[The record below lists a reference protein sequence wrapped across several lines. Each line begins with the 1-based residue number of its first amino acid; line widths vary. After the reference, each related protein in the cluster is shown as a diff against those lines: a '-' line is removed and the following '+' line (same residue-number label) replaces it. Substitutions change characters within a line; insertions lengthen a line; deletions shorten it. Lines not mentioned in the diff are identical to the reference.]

1 MFVCSLSLW
10 NKYVCTTLVML
21 KKTVSMLFTFQQTYL
36 HFLGMEMMGSSREI
50 TVGWLLLYTPKPKSH
65 HNYFQKEF
73 WISFQLFLKVLAHTE
88 TILLLL
94 LTQHWEHK
102 FGESPMHHQIVFQNA
117 LNWWKLNHQ
126 HISKF
131 MESDFYVF
139 KDKFLHSTHC
149 FAHQWMPQVFGI
161 FNEDHTAFKLGKSL
175 KNLCSSHCPF
185 SKSLSSISPS
195 TAK

>member
-1 MFVCSLSLW
+1 LERGKTCSAKSGKQSACNKSLCSPKFTHRHSGIPLLRLFSLHIYPQTGVNVVMFVCSLSLW

-117 LNWWKLNHQ
+117 LN
-126 HISKF
+126 
-131 MESDFYVF
+131 
-139 KDKFLHSTHC
+139 
-149 FAHQWMPQVFGI
+149 
-161 FNEDHTAFKLGKSL
+161 
-175 KNLCSSHCPF
+175 
-185 SKSLSSISPS
+185 
-195 TAK
+195 